1 MKALRAW
8 VLVGGVVGLLG
19 GCALQPALRC
29 TGQEQLAVQ
38 ESLYFGTA
46 KPVGVVS
53 AHEWAAFLAEVV
65 TPRFPAGFTVWS
77 ASGQWQGQDG
87 KIVQEP
93 SFLLQLVYPPD
104 AESARKVQA
113 IVDQYRQRF
122 QQEAVLRVRGQVCMS
137 L

>member
-1 MKALRAW
+1 MKALCRW
-8 VLVGGVVGLLG
+8 MLVGGALGLLG
-19 GCALQPALRC
+19 GCALPPLRC
-29 TGQEQLAVQ
+29 APQEQVAVQ

-53 AHEWAAFLAEVV
+53 AQEWSAFLAEVV

-77 ASGQWQGQDG
+77 VNGQWQGQDG

-93 SFLLQLVYPPD
+93 SFLLQLVYPPS
-104 AESARKVQA
+104 AESAQKVRA
-113 IVDQYRQRF
+113 IVDLYRQRF
-122 QQEAVLRVRGQVCMS
+122 QQEAVLRVRGQACMS

>member
-1 MKALRAW
+1 MSRFRRWA
-8 VLVGGVVGLLG
+8 LVGVVVLQS
-19 GCALQPALRC
+19 GCALPPSLPCAANEQP
-29 TGQEQLAVQ
+29 AVQ

-53 AHEWAAFLAEVV
+53 AQEWSAFLAEVV
-65 TPRFPAGFTVWS
+65 TPRFPAGFTVWP

-93 SFLLQLVYPPD
+93 SFVLRLVYPPS
-104 AESARKVQA
+104 AESAQKVQA
-113 IVDQYRQRF
+113 IIEQYRQRF
-122 QQEAVLRVRGQVCMS
+122 QQEAVLRVRAQACMS